1 MTIEQRLADWAASC
15 VADHARRA
23 LPPEAYTSEELL
35 AIERE
40 RIFARGWIVVAH
52 VSELARPGD
61 YVTFDI
67 AGHPVVAVRG
77 RDEVLRAF
85 SNVCPHRS
93 ALIARDCGHANIFT
107 CPYHAWSYDLTG
119 RLMAAPHMDRGAMGD
134 IRLKELRLELWHG
147 LVFVNLDSDAAPLAP
162 SLAGLERWIGP
173 QRLEQQQVILREEV
187 SMACNWKVLLEN
199 FCESYH
205 VFCVHRE
212 TLEDSTPTTTI
223 ENRPGGPG
231 FNHHTMRL
239 VGEGQRVLGRSLGLD
254 GDDAVLNHLVC
265 IFPALALSMTPGHGL
280 WVSVMPDGPQALRAR
295 MWQTAMPDA
304 ATGKVADAHSREAN
318 DLLHA
323 FMGEDKS
330 VIEGLQKGLAAG
342 TGNRAPLHPW
352 EATNWEFALGLLD
365 RLGLEGAVGD
375 LRAV

>member
-15 VADHARRA
+15 AADRARRG
-23 LPPEAYTSEELL
+23 LPPEAYTSPELL
-35 AIERE
+35 RLEQDRV
-40 RIFARGWIVVAH
+40 FGHGWIVVAH
-52 VSELARPGD
+52 ASEVARAGD
-61 YVTFDI
+61 YVTFDV
-67 AGHPVVAVRG
+67 AGHPVVVVRG
-77 RDEVLRAF
+77 RDDVLRAF

-93 ALIARDCGHANIFT
+93 ALIARDCGHANFFT

-119 RLMAAPHMDRGAMGD
+119 RLMGAPHMDRDALGD

-162 SLAGLERWIGP
+162 ALAGLERWITP
-173 QRLEQQQVILREEV
+173 QRVDAQKVILREDV
-187 SMACNWKVLLEN
+187 RMACNWKVLIEN

-205 VFCVHRE
+205 VFCVHKA
-212 TLEDSTPTTTI
+212 TLEDSTPTSTI
-223 ENRPGGPG
+223 ESRPGGPG

-239 VGEGQRVLGRSLGLD
+239 VGDGQRVMGQRLGLE
-254 GDDAVLNHLVC
+254 GEDAVLNHLVC
-265 IFPALALSMTPGHGL
+265 IFPAMAFSMTPGHAL
-280 WVSVMPDGPQALRAR
+280 WVSVMPDGPDHLRAR

-304 ATGKVADAHSREAN
+304 ATGEVSAKHSRAAN
-318 DLLHA
+318 DLLHR
-323 FMGEDKS
+323 FMGEDKA
-330 VIEGLQKGLAAG
+330 VIEGLQRGLAAG

-365 RLGLEGAVGD
+365 RLGLQDAAGE